1 MPDVAPDGKAE
12 AADDDKGHNRK
23 IHDRIR
29 RIAAEAAARV
39 HIRQHVEARVAE
51 RGDGMEHAVPQRPAE
66 AELRQEAEKQDQ
78 RAHALD
84 RGRAAQDVA
93 HEAHDAAV
101 GVAAQRLGQHH
112 ALPQA
117 DPAPQREEKQAG
129 DGHEAETA
137 DLDEQ
142 QDHHLAEHRPV
153 RTGIDAD
160 EARDAGRGGRGE
172 QARQKR
178 RRPAGPCRGGQT
190 QQPRPKEDDPE
201 KHQHDQL
208 ARPDPAEKHSKHS
221 RRPSLLMKLYYIIVS
236 SRTAVKENRFSGL
249 FLPEKHDKLIKKRE
263 TRTSR
268 MRISRL
274 LVCLCLLALLCACAA
289 PAAALP
295 ETPAEATA
303 APEPVPTEPPVP
315 AESVKDPVAAEEP
328 EPEYALLPAE
338 PVWLLGQLTE
348 LFSAAEAEWAAA
360 DDVLTAAAPLQA
372 DADVLAG
379 LDTIRAQDQD
389 YVNIKDA
396 AAALGLE
403 WGLAPDGS
411 RYLAK
416 RQTVGEIPEGWN
428 VPVLMYHA
436 VGDEIW
442 GYSDLFVSAASM
454 EEQLQYLQ
462 ENGYEAIWFSDLAHI
477 EDYEKP
483 VILTFDD
490 GYDDNYTVLYP
501 LLEKYQTKATIF
513 VIGNAMGSTHK
524 MTQEQVY
531 EMAASGL
538 VSIQSHTYTHGN
550 LSAMDE
556 AALRQEMERSNA
568 ALAAATGQI
577 PYVLCYPEGKYSYLT
592 MDVAKDYYTF
602 ALRMDGWTYQT
613 GMDPYQVPR
622 SFVSRRITLP
632 DFLWFIDP
640 SGKTN

>member
-1 MPDVAPDGKAE
+1 MRTICFLLCV
-12 AADDDKGHNRK
+12 
-23 IHDRIR
+23 
-29 RIAAEAAARV
+29 
-39 HIRQHVEARVAE
+39 
-51 RGDGMEHAVPQRPAE
+51 
-66 AELRQEAEKQDQ
+66 L
-78 RAHALD
+78 LL
-84 RGRAAQDVA
+84 
-93 HEAHDAAV
+93 
-101 GVAAQRLGQHH
+101 LG
-112 ALPQA
+112 
-117 DPAPQREEKQAG
+117 
-129 DGHEAETA
+129 
-137 DLDEQ
+137 
-142 QDHHLAEHRPV
+142 
-153 RTGIDAD
+153 
-160 EARDAGRGGRGE
+160 
-172 QARQKR
+172 
-178 RRPAGPCRGGQT
+178 
-190 QQPRPKEDDPE
+190 
-201 KHQHDQL
+201 
-208 ARPDPAEKHSKHS
+208 
-221 RRPSLLMKLYYIIVS
+221 
-236 SRTAVKENRFSGL
+236 
-249 FLPEKHDKLIKKRE
+249 
-263 TRTSR
+263 
-268 MRISRL
+268 
-274 LVCLCLLALLCACAA
+274 LCACAE
-289 PAAALP
+289 PAAEPEVLP
-295 ETPAEATA
+295 EPAVSVEAEPLPE
-303 APEPVPTEPPVP
+303 PEPVPEITEE
-315 AESVKDPVAAEEP
+315 AEP
-328 EPEYALLPAE
+328 EPEAAVLPAE
-338 PVWLLGQLTE
+338 PVWVLGRLTDAYSTRE
-348 LFSAAEAEWAAA
+348 SEWIRAEDVPEDVPEDAPMQTLNEVFTGEETLWAAVE
-360 DDVLTAAAPLQA
+360 DILEAAALLQPEP
-372 DADVLAG
+372 G
-379 LDTIRAQDQD
+379 ILDDLESISFGGQD
-389 YVNIKDA
+389 YIKLEDA
-396 AAALGLE
+396 AARLGLE

-632 DFLWFIDP
+632 DFLWFVNP

>member
-1 MPDVAPDGKAE
+1 
-12 AADDDKGHNRK
+12 
-23 IHDRIR
+23 
-29 RIAAEAAARV
+29 
-39 HIRQHVEARVAE
+39 
-51 RGDGMEHAVPQRPAE
+51 
-66 AELRQEAEKQDQ
+66 
-78 RAHALD
+78 
-84 RGRAAQDVA
+84 
-93 HEAHDAAV
+93 
-101 GVAAQRLGQHH
+101 
-112 ALPQA
+112 
-117 DPAPQREEKQAG
+117 
-129 DGHEAETA
+129 
-137 DLDEQ
+137 
-142 QDHHLAEHRPV
+142 
-153 RTGIDAD
+153 
-160 EARDAGRGGRGE
+160 
-172 QARQKR
+172 
-178 RRPAGPCRGGQT
+178 
-190 QQPRPKEDDPE
+190 
-201 KHQHDQL
+201 
-208 ARPDPAEKHSKHS
+208 
-221 RRPSLLMKLYYIIVS
+221 MKLYYIIVS

-274 LVCLCLLALLCACAA
+274 LACLCLLALLCACAA
-289 PAAALP
+289 PEAALP

-303 APEPVPTEPPVP
+303 APEPVPTEPSVP
-315 AESVKDPVAAEEP
+315 AEPVEVPVAAEEP

-348 LFSAAEAEWAAA
+348 VFSAAEAEWAAA

-389 YVNIKDA
+389 YVNVEDA

-462 ENGYEAIWFSDLAHI
+462 ENGYESIWFSDLAHI

-632 DFLWFIDP
+632 DFLWFVNP

>member
-1 MPDVAPDGKAE
+1 
-12 AADDDKGHNRK
+12 
-23 IHDRIR
+23 
-29 RIAAEAAARV
+29 
-39 HIRQHVEARVAE
+39 
-51 RGDGMEHAVPQRPAE
+51 
-66 AELRQEAEKQDQ
+66 
-78 RAHALD
+78 
-84 RGRAAQDVA
+84 
-93 HEAHDAAV
+93 
-101 GVAAQRLGQHH
+101 
-112 ALPQA
+112 
-117 DPAPQREEKQAG
+117 
-129 DGHEAETA
+129 
-137 DLDEQ
+137 
-142 QDHHLAEHRPV
+142 
-153 RTGIDAD
+153 
-160 EARDAGRGGRGE
+160 
-172 QARQKR
+172 
-178 RRPAGPCRGGQT
+178 
-190 QQPRPKEDDPE
+190 
-201 KHQHDQL
+201 
-208 ARPDPAEKHSKHS
+208 
-221 RRPSLLMKLYYIIVS
+221 MKLYYIIVS

-289 PAAALP
+289 PEAALP

-315 AESVKDPVAAEEP
+315 AEPVEVPVAAEEP
-328 EPEYALLPAE
+328 EPEAAVLPAE
-338 PVWLLGQLTE
+338 PVWVLGRLTDVYSTRE
-348 LFSAAEAEWAAA
+348 SEWIRAEDVPEDAPMQTLNEVFTGEETLWAAVA
-360 DDVLTAAAPLQA
+360 DILESAAPLQPEP
-372 DADVLAG
+372 G
-379 LDTIRAQDQD
+379 ILDDLESISFGGQD
-389 YVNIKDA
+389 YVKLEDVA
-396 AAALGLE
+396 ARLGLE

-556 AALRQEMERSNA
+556 PALRQEMERSNA

-613 GMDPYQVPR
+613 GTDPYQVPR

-632 DFLWFIDP
+632 DFLWFVNP

>member
-1 MPDVAPDGKAE
+1 
-12 AADDDKGHNRK
+12 
-23 IHDRIR
+23 
-29 RIAAEAAARV
+29 
-39 HIRQHVEARVAE
+39 
-51 RGDGMEHAVPQRPAE
+51 
-66 AELRQEAEKQDQ
+66 
-78 RAHALD
+78 
-84 RGRAAQDVA
+84 
-93 HEAHDAAV
+93 
-101 GVAAQRLGQHH
+101 
-112 ALPQA
+112 
-117 DPAPQREEKQAG
+117 
-129 DGHEAETA
+129 
-137 DLDEQ
+137 
-142 QDHHLAEHRPV
+142 
-153 RTGIDAD
+153 
-160 EARDAGRGGRGE
+160 
-172 QARQKR
+172 
-178 RRPAGPCRGGQT
+178 
-190 QQPRPKEDDPE
+190 
-201 KHQHDQL
+201 
-208 ARPDPAEKHSKHS
+208 
-221 RRPSLLMKLYYIIVS
+221 MKLYFIIVS

-289 PAAALP
+289 PEAALP

-303 APEPVPTEPPVP
+303 APEPVPAEPSVP
-315 AESVKDPVAAEEP
+315 AEPVEVPVAAEEP

-348 LFSAAEAEWAAA
+348 VFSAAEAEWAAA

-372 DADVLAG
+372 DTDVLAG

-389 YVNIKDA
+389 YVTIKDA

-436 VGDEIW
+436 VGDKIW
-442 GYSDLFVSAASM
+442 GYSDLFVSEAGM

-462 ENGYEAIWFSDLAHI
+462 ENGYEPIWFSDLAHI

-513 VIGNAMGSTHK
+513 VIGNAMGSIHK
-524 MTQEQVY
+524 MTQAQVY
-531 EMAASGL
+531 ELAASGL

-556 AALRQEMERSNA
+556 SALRQEMERSNA

-577 PYVLCYPEGKYSYLT
+577 PYVLCYPEGKYSHLT

-632 DFLWFIDP
+632 DFLWFVNP